1 MPNSF
6 SQNIANFVDIKPK
19 YDSAKIEFKRF
30 EKTHRSFI
38 QTKNT
43 KMYYLSWGNPQHT
56 PLIWAH
62 GSFTNSYEL
71 LGLAED
77 LVKQGYYV
85 IAIDYYGHGLTKIPP
100 HEVSLYHVADDINTL
115 MEAKKIKKAV
125 IGGWSRGGFIATAF
139 YDAYPDKVLGLVLE
153 DGGSVSTNTHYHQ
166 LEDPVLRQQ
175 VQNIFKDRVTYAKFD
190 TEYEAY
196 KTYYDYSSGGT
207 QFELLAWLTADDQGK
222 WSIGNGL
229 EKLFHMANEAQF
241 IDNILRPTQSTLFGE
256 SMAIIEPKIV
266 YRNLQVPMLILDP
279 TSEHDL
285 FPYEV
290 ENRKLQKQHP
300 RLITHKIYEHTGHN
314 IHYEKPALFV
324 EDLGAFLK
332 IVKAHWAK

>member
-1 MPNSF
+1 
-6 SQNIANFVDIKPK
+6 
-19 YDSAKIEFKRF
+19 
-30 EKTHRSFI
+30 
-38 QTKNT
+38 
-43 KMYYLSWGNPQHT
+43 
-56 PLIWAH
+56 
-62 GSFTNSYEL
+62 
-71 LGLAED
+71 
-77 LVKQGYYV
+77 
-85 IAIDYYGHGLTKIPP
+85 
-100 HEVSLYHVADDINTL
+100 
-115 MEAKKIKKAV
+115 
-125 IGGWSRGGFIATAF
+125 
-139 YDAYPDKVLGLVLE
+139 
-153 DGGSVSTNTHYHQ
+153 
-166 LEDPVLRQQ
+166 
-175 VQNIFKDRVTYAKFD
+175 AKFD

-229 EKLFHMANEAQF
+229 EKLFHMENETQF

-266 YRNLQVPMLILDP
+266 YRNLHVPMLILDP
-279 TSEHDL
+279 TSDHDL
-285 FPYEV
+285 FPYET